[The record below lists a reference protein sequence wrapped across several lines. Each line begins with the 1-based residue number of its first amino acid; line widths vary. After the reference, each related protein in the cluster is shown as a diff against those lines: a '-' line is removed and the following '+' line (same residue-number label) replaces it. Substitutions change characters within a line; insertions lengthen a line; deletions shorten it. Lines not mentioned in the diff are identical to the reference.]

1 VPVFNVGGGEI
12 LVILLIA
19 LLFLG
24 PDRMPDAA
32 KKVGRFLGEA
42 RRMTAGFQ
50 EEVRSAMDLSRTDD
64 AVHRAEPG
72 PRLIG
77 PPPETTAPVTPE
89 GPADDGD
96 ATEPSPSGDGRDDS
110 SAA

>member
-1 VPVFNVGGGEI
+1 MFNVGGGEI

-50 EEVRSAMDLSRTDD
+50 DEVRSAMDMSGTDD
-64 AVHRAEPG
+64 AVHRTEAG

-77 PPPETTAPVTPE
+77 PPPETTVPATPE
-89 GPADDGD
+89 TSADDDDGAD
-96 ATEPSPSGDGRDDS
+96 ETSTSGDGRDDS

>member
-1 VPVFNVGGGEI
+1 MFNVGGGEI

-24 PDRMPDAA
+24 PERMPDAA
-32 KKVGRFLGEA
+32 KKLGRFLGEA

-50 EEVRSAMDLSRTDD
+50 EEVRSAMDLSGTDD
-64 AVHRAEPG
+64 AVQRSDAG

-77 PPPETTAPVTPE
+77 PPPEPTAPRTPE

-96 ATEPSPSGDGRDDS
+96 ATEVSPPGDGRDDS

>member
-1 VPVFNVGGGEI
+1 MFNVGGGEI

-32 KKVGRFLGEA
+32 KKLGRFLGEA

-50 EEVRSAMDLSRTDD
+50 DEVRSAMDLTGTDD
-64 AVHRAEPG
+64 AVHRADGG

-77 PPPETTAPVTPE
+77 PPPEVTAPLTPE
-89 GPADDGD
+89 DPAEGTDTTG
-96 ATEPSPSGDGRDDS
+96 ASSSGDGRDDS